1 MIQVKQNAE
10 NLLRQSGIQINSEGD
25 LLPYDM
31 SPQDNETIDDHSSI
45 DTLDQV
51 CKTSFISSFY
61 NLFLSLE

>member
-10 NLLRQSGIQINSEGD
+10 NLLKQSGIQINNEGD

-31 SPQDNETIDDHSSI
+31 TAQDTETVDDNSSI

-51 CKTSFISSFY
+51 
-61 NLFLSLE
+61 SLVHINPSL